1 MYPNRGSGPV
11 GRWAQLMLLLVL
23 LGAAC
28 QRPVRA
34 PEAAPVAQPGVN
46 TLVINGEVRRYHLH
60 LPPDPPNIGMAL
72 LVSLHGLG
80 GSAEEQE
87 RLSGASELADRE
99 GFAVIYPEGQLIGR
113 QMGWITLPDSEDVL
127 FLRTVVATLQD
138 QLNLDPG
145 RIYLTG
151 HSNGGGM
158 VHRLMCDA
166 ADLFAAASSVAGA
179 YLYEQPCEPSQPI
192 GLIAFHSRDDS
203 IVPYEGSAQTP
214 ELTSWAAGWAER
226 NGCEPIPKKSSAE
239 AGAQLLRWSG
249 CAGGVEVLLY
259 TLDGVGH
266 RWPGGPGAEEALHA
280 SETMW
285 AFFASSGRR

>member
-1 MYPNRGSGPV
+1 MYPKRGSEPV
-11 GRWAQLMLLLVL
+11 GRRTQLLLLLLL

-34 PEAAPVAQPGVN
+34 PEATPLAEAGVQ
-46 TLVINGEVRRYHLH
+46 TLVINGEPRRYHLH
-60 LPPDPPNIGMAL
+60 LPPNPPSAGMAL

-80 GSAEEQE
+80 GSPEEQE

-99 GFAVIYPEGQLIGR
+99 GFAVVYPEGQSIGR
-113 QMGWITLPDSEDVL
+113 QLGWITLPESEDVL
-127 FLRTVVATLQD
+127 FLRTMVVTLRD
-138 QLNLDPG
+138 QLNVDPG

-166 ADLFAAASSVAGA
+166 ADLFAAASTVAGA
-179 YLYEQPCEPSQPI
+179 YLYEQPCEPSRPM
-192 GLIAFHSRDDS
+192 GLIAFHSLDDS

-214 ELTSWAAGWAER
+214 KLTSWAAGWATR
-226 NGCEPIPKKSSAE
+226 NGCEPFPKKSAEE
-239 AGAQLLRWSG
+239 AGVQLLRWSS
-249 CAGGVEVLLY
+249 CADGVEVLLY

-266 RWPGGPGAEEALHA
+266 RWPGGPGAEGALDA
-280 SETMW
+280 SQVTW
-285 AFFASSGRR
+285 DFFASSGRR